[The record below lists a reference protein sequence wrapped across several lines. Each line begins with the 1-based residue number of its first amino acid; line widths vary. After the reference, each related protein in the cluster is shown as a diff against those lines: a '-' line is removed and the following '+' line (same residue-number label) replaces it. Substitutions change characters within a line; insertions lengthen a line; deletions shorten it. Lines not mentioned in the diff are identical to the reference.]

1 MQTERFIASVQYGDL
16 KGTSAADRAD
26 KNDAEAWLVANGHKQ
41 KDELL
46 LGISMYAGE
55 NHGKHENPVLV
66 EFLLAAPGD
75 HDSVLAMLNA
85 SNGPVMVRRVKVSM
99 SVTEFFGFFK
109 RFSIAFSAH
118 GMLGEREYTYLDY

>member
-1 MQTERFIASVQYGDL
+1 MTPNSCVYC
-16 KGTSAADRAD
+16 GTQAPLT
-26 KNDAEAWLVANGHKQ
+26 KE
-41 KDELL
+41 
-46 LGISMYAGE
+46 
-55 NHGKHENPVLV
+55 
-66 EFLLAAPGD
+66 LLAAPGD

-85 SNGPVMVRRVKVSM
+85 SNGPVMVRRVKASM

>member
-26 KNDAEAWLVANGHKQ
+26 KNDADAWLVANGHKQ
-41 KDELL
+41 KDEFL
-46 LGISMYAGE
+46 LGISMCAGE
-55 NHGKHENPVLV
+55 NNGKHRDPVCA
-66 EFLLAAPGD
+66 EFLLATSGD

-99 SVTEFFGFFK
+99 SLTQFFRLFK
-109 RFSIAFSAH
+109 RFSITFSTH
-118 GMLGEREYTYLDY
+118 GMLSEREYTYLDY